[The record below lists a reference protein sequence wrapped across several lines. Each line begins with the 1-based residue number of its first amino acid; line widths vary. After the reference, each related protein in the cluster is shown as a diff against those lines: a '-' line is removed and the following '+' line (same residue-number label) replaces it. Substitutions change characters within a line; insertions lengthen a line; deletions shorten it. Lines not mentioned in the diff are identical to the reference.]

1 MPARKN
7 ECSVKAP
14 LKKSENCINC
24 RFGSSRNFAAYARFE
39 SKLTD
44 WQKSREIDIQKN
56 TGSTKFKAHIDAL
69 TIGGLAFCATSGIII
84 IAARTRTM
92 FLAKKRDG
100 EKHL

>member
-1 MPARKN
+1 MN
-7 ECSVKAP
+7 VP
-14 LKKSENCINC
+14 LKRHSKRAKIALIAVSALA
-24 RFGSSRNFAAYARFE
+24 GTLAYFAAYARFE

-44 WQKSREIDIQKN
+44 W
-56 TGSTKFKAHIDAL
+56 HIDAL

>member
-1 MPARKN
+1 MN
-7 ECSVKAP
+7 VL
-14 LKKSENCINC
+14 LKRHSKRAKIALIAVSALA
-24 RFGSSRNFAAYARFE
+24 GTLAYFAAYARFE